1 MLIGVVDGAVQA
13 LITHRIISGYQ
24 FKGSRALC
32 ILCNSSMIG
41 KNDVKAFGKRVVHKW
56 TTREGFFGDYD
67 YGYLFIPDMPFS
79 KKPAKTQPFFGLN
92 SDMPLF
98 LGFLLGFQH
107 SLAMLA
113 GVVTPPIIIS
123 ATANLST
130 ELSEYLVSASLI
142 VSGILSCIQI
152 TRFHIYGTPYYIG
165 TGLLSVVGTSFSTIT
180 IVTKAIPMMYANGI
194 CPTVDGVEQACPDG
208 YGYILATG
216 IVCALLNVLVS
227 FSPSKVLQ
235 KVFPAIVTGPVVLLI
250 GVSLIET
257 GFEDWVGGSGCMT
270 PGTTCTNKNLAWGS
284 ARLIGLGFLVYVSII
299 LCERFGAP
307 IMKSCAVIVGLLI
320 GCIVA
325 AACGYFSPDEIKI
338 APVATFPWVHT
349 FKLKV
354 YGPIVLPFLA
364 VYITLIMEATGDITA
379 TCDVSRLE
387 VEGELFESRI
397 QGGILCDGLNGI
409 FSGLMTVTPMS
420 TFAQNNGVISVT
432 KCANRRV
439 GYWCA
444 FFLIVMGI
452 FGKFAGAIVSIPK
465 PVLGGMTSFLFTSV
479 AVSGIKIISTTEFT
493 RRDRFLL
500 TASLLPGI
508 GATLVPT
515 WFSSVFTYDGGNKAL
530 AGFFDAI
537 VLVMETGF
545 AVTGFIG
552 LLLNLLL
559 PQVSDDVEE
568 INEVVLETVGSADEH
583 ALEVYASKEQQEFQR
598 NIDLE
603 SSTSK

>member
-1 MLIGVVDGAVQA
+1 MITKESVQ
-13 LITHRIISGYQ
+13 
-24 FKGSRALC
+24 
-32 ILCNSSMIG
+32 N
-41 KNDVKAFGKRVVHKW
+41 FGKRTVRKW

-67 YGYLFIPDMPFS
+67 YQYLFVPDLPFS
-79 KKPAKTQPFFGLN
+79 KKPPKTQPFFGLN

-107 SLAMLA
+107 ALAMLA
-113 GVVTPPIIIS
+113 GVVSPPIIIAS
-123 ATANLST
+123 AANLST
-130 ELSEYLVSASLI
+130 QLSEYLVSASLI
-142 VSGILSCIQI
+142 VSGLLSIVQI
-152 TRFHIYGTPYYIG
+152 TRFHIFGTRYYIG

-180 IVTKAIPMMYANGI
+180 IVNNAFPMMYNNGI
-194 CPTVDGVEQACPDG
+194 CKTINGVEQACPDG
-208 YGYILATG
+208 YGHILATG
-216 IVCALLNVLVS
+216 SVCALLNILVS
-227 FSPSKVLQ
+227 FSPPQVL
-235 KVFPAIVTGPVVLLI
+235 KKIFPPIVTGPVVLLI
-250 GVSLIET
+250 GLSLIES
-257 GFEDWVGGSGCMT
+257 GFEDWVGGSGCMD
-270 PGTTCTNKNLAWGS
+270 TTCTNKNLKWGS
-284 ARLIGLGFLVYVSII
+284 ASLVGLGFLVYVSII

-325 AACGYFSPDEIKI
+325 AACGYFNSDDIDI
-338 APVATFPWVHT
+338 APAATFAWKHT

-354 YGPIVLPFLA
+354 YGPLVLPFLA
-364 VYITLIMEATGDITA
+364 VYIVLIMEATGDITA
-379 TCDVSRLE
+379 TSDVSRLE

-397 QGGILCDGLNGI
+397 QGGILCDGFNGVI
-409 FSGLMTVTPMS
+409 SGLMTVTPMS

-452 FGKFAGAIVSIPK
+452 FGKFSGAIVSIPK
-465 PVLGGMTSFLFTSV
+465 PVLGGMTTFLFTSV
-479 AVSGIKIISTTEFT
+479 AVSGLKIISTTEFT

-515 WFSSVFTYDGGNKAL
+515 WFSNVFTYDGGNESLK
-530 AGFFDAI
+530 GFYDAI

-545 AVTGFIG
+545 AITGFLG
-552 LLLNLLL
+552 LFLNLFL
-559 PQVSDDVEE
+559 PQVSDEVEE

-583 ALEVYASKEQQEFQR
+583 ALEVYRSKELQAFEQ
-598 NIDLE
+598 
-603 SSTSK
+603 K

>member
-1 MLIGVVDGAVQA
+1 MINKGS
-13 LITHRIISGYQ
+13 LIT
-24 FKGSRALC
+24 
-32 ILCNSSMIG
+32 
-41 KNDVKAFGKRVVHKW
+41 FGRRTLHKW
-56 TTREGFFGDYD
+56 TTKEGFFGDYD
-67 YGYLFIPDMPFS
+67 YAYLFVPDLPFS
-79 KKPAKTQPFFGLN
+79 KTPAKTQPFFGLN

-98 LGFLLGFQH
+98 LGFILGFQH
-107 SLAMLA
+107 ALAMLA

-130 ELSEYLVSASLI
+130 QTSEYLVSASL
-142 VSGILSCIQI
+142 VASGILSCIQI
-152 TRFHIYGTPYYIG
+152 TRFKIYGTPYYIG

-180 IVTKAIPMMYANGI
+180 IVSSAFPIMYSNGI
-194 CPTVDGVEQACPDG
+194 CKVIDGVKQPCPEG
-208 YGYILATG
+208 YGLILGTG
-216 IVCALLNVLVS
+216 IVCALLNVLLS
-227 FSPSKVLQ
+227 FSPSRILQ

-250 GVSLIET
+250 GASLIQS
-257 GFEDWVGGSGCMT
+257 GFKDWVGGSGCV
-270 PGTTCTNKNLAWGS
+270 GSTCGVKNLPWGS
-284 ARLIGLGFLVYVSII
+284 AQFIGLGFLVYSAII
-299 LCERFGAP
+299 ICEKFGAP
-307 IMKSCAVIVGLLI
+307 IMKSCAVIVGLLV

-325 AACGYFSPDEIKI
+325 AACGYFSSAQIHA
-338 APVATFPWVHT
+338 APVATFPWVET
-349 FKLKV
+349 FPLKV
-354 YGPIVLPFLA
+354 YGPLVLPFLA
-364 VYITLIMEATGDITA
+364 VYIVLVMEATGDITA

-387 VEGELFESRI
+387 VEGEQFESRI

-432 KCANRRV
+432 KCANRKV

-465 PVLGGMTSFLFTSV
+465 TVLGGMTSFLFTSV

-515 WFSSVFTYDGGNKAL
+515 WFSNVFTYSGDNKAL
-530 AGFFDAI
+530 QGFFDAI
-537 VLVMETGF
+537 MLVMKTGF

-552 LLLNLLL
+552 LFLNLFL
-559 PQVSDDVEE
+559 PQVPDDVEE
-568 INEVVLETVGSADEH
+568 INELVLETVGSADEH
-583 ALEVYASKEQQEFQR
+583 ALQVYASKEQQAF
-598 NIDLE
+598 
-603 SSTSK
+603 SSTTMKGSSSSNL